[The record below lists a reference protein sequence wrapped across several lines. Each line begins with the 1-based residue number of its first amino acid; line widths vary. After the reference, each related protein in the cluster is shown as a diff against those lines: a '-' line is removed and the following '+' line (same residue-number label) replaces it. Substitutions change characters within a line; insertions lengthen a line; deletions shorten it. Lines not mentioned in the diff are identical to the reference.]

1 MLIGIHELDCARTCF
16 GESSGGFSTPSGIDL
31 GGLIG
36 VVDALKQNVSDDRAT
51 ISVERE
57 NVSNQP
63 CSVRC
68 HKPSLPGRPLPH
80 RASFAAART
89 GYGAVGLAAW
99 APFRSS
105 SRWCSESDGSDVV
118 VIPGGCLEMVGG
130 EFLHG
135 LGLVDFEDGIL
146 SVVVEDVEQAV
157 GECDLSE

>member
-16 GESSGGFSTPSGIDL
+16 GESSGGFSAPSGIDL

-36 VVDALKQNVSDDRAT
+36 VVNALKQNVSDDRAT

-89 GYGAVGLAAW
+89 GYGCSRSRSLGSVQIIFPMVFRVRWLRCSSNPRWVFGGGGWRVSAWSRVGR
-99 APFRSS
+99 FRGRDSLGRS
-105 SRWCSESDGSDVV
+105 
-118 VIPGGCLEMVGG
+118 GGRGAGRRRMRSL
-130 EFLHG
+130 
-135 LGLVDFEDGIL
+135 
-146 SVVVEDVEQAV
+146 
-157 GECDLSE
+157 

>member
-80 RASFAAART
+80 RASFAAQDRVWT
-89 GYGAVGLAAW
+89 QSVSQPRLRPDHLPDGVPSPM
-99 APFRSS
+99 AP
-105 SRWCSESDGSDVV
+105 
-118 VIPGGCLEMVGG
+118 M
-130 EFLHG
+130 
-135 LGLVDFEDGIL
+135 
-146 SVVVEDVEQAV
+146 
-157 GECDLSE
+157 